1 MSGWAVVMT
10 KPNCENLAHAN
21 LQQQGYTSYL
31 PRIRKQAPDGAV
43 QIKPLFPRYLFTH
56 ITDRWYSI
64 RSTYGV
70 SCLLMNEFG
79 PAIVPTP
86 VIDAIRGRE
95 ENGFI
100 PLQQAEKFV
109 KGQRLRALDGPLIGK
124 LLTYDGMTNRDRV
137 RVLLSILGRQVPATI
152 HEKHLVAA

>member
-10 KPNCENLAHAN
+10 KPNCENLAHTN
-21 LQQQGYTSYL
+21 LQQQGYASYL
-31 PRIRKQAPDGAV
+31 PRIRKQSHDGTV
-43 QIKPLFPRYLFTH
+43 QIKPLFPRYLFTN

-70 SCLLMNEFG
+70 TCLLMNEFG
-79 PAIVPTP
+79 PAVVPAS
-86 VIDAIRGRE
+86 VIESIQARE
-95 ENGFI
+95 EDGFI
-100 PLQQAEKFV
+100 PLHQSEKFI
-109 KGQRLRALDGPLIGK
+109 KGQRLKALDGPLIGK
-124 LLTYDGMTNRDRV
+124 LLTYDCMTNRDRV